1 MSKAPA
7 CPACGRPMT
16 LVAAVSRLAGAPERH
31 SYACKSCEV
40 EFIEL
45 DSGDASLPERVC
57 VLNFEACHESM
68 RQ

>member
-1 MSKAPA
+1 
-7 CPACGRPMT
+7 MT